1 MALDAPVLAQ
11 WLPRSKLITVNYFFS
26 IRGGSRK
33 AIAKKS
39 VPIAHARIKI

>member
-1 MALDAPVLAQ
+1 MALYTPVLAQ
-11 WLPRSKLITVNYFFS
+11 WLPRSKLITVNYFS

-39 VPIAHARIKI
+39 VPIAQARIKI